1 MLRNHDLLKTTF
13 YYFFLPLLLNF
24 FYNARKKYCVRH
36 REKSNLNYF
45 VPTFRSSHLQRPRQ
59 RKQNYGAGIK
69 KKLKLKFLKKNLDR
83 KLFKNES
90 NLFAFFHWFFLSVT
104 FRPNLLFLTKTRVSE
119 ENYLNMRLWKGKC
132 WTTVLNL

>member
-1 MLRNHDLLKTTF
+1 MNDIEEDVAKVVKHSYLIFFIISDLGFFAKITINLMLRNHDLLKTTF
-13 YYFFLPLLLNF
+13 YYFFLPLLLIF
-24 FYNARKKYCVRH
+24 FYNERKKYCVRH

-83 KLFKNES
+83 KLFKN
-90 NLFAFFHWFFLSVT
+90 
-104 FRPNLLFLTKTRVSE
+104 
-119 ENYLNMRLWKGKC
+119 
-132 WTTVLNL
+132 